1 MKRSTI
7 FLFIC
12 LLASTWRASAETV
25 TVNTSQGSFDIL
37 LLEEDAPLTV
47 ANFLT
52 YVNSG
57 AFDGTFFHRSIPDF
71 ILQGGGFAFDP
82 LTGSAPHIAT
92 NAPVINEFKISNTRG
107 TVAMAKV
114 GDDPNSATSEWFV
127 NLVDNAANLDSQNEG
142 FTVFGTVDDAGMVI
156 VDAIA
161 ALPTSAL
168 NVPGSNG
175 ALTNTPTVDF
185 TGVVDESIFVTLNS
199 VTSSSTVVP
208 VVPIPPVEPP
218 VAPTARLGNIAS
230 RGPVRLDDEV
240 MIGGLVIGGSA
251 TKQVVVRARGPSM
264 TQMGVPNVLADPQ
277 LQLFSGTSL
286 LAENDNWQDYSLAE
300 QIPVN
305 LMPTESR
312 EAAILI
318 TLAPGPYTAIVS
330 GVGRTQGVGIVEVF
344 EVADTGVTR
353 LINIATRGFVGTGD
367 DVLIGGVI
375 IGGTETKTLT
385 FRALGP
391 SMEALGVAGAIAD
404 PVLELLDVNGVL
416 IATNDNWQDDVN
428 VSQLR
433 ADLQPTDTREAV
445 LTRTLTPGNY
455 TAIVRGV
462 NSTVGVGIIEVFD
475 LD

>member
-7 FLFIC
+7 FLLIC
-12 LLASTWRASAETV
+12 LLASTWQASAETV

-57 AFDGTFFHRSIPDF
+57 AFDGTFIHRSVPGF
-71 ILQGGGFAFDP
+71 IVQGGGFAFDP
-82 LTGSAPHIAT
+82 LTGSAPHIPT
-92 NAPVINEFKISNTRG
+92 NAPVVNEFKISNTRG

-127 NLVDNAANLDSQNEG
+127 NLSDNAANLDNQNGG
-142 FTVFGTVDDAGMVI
+142 FTVFGTVDDAGMVV

-161 ALPTSAL
+161 ALPTSSLTIA
-168 NVPGSNG
+168 GSNG
-175 ALTNTPTVDF
+175 ALTDTPTVGF
-185 TGVVDESIFVTLNS
+185 TGTIAESIFVTVTS
-199 VTSSSTVVP
+199 VTSSSAAP
-208 VVPIPPVEPP
+208 VVPGTPVVPVEPP
-218 VAPTARLGNIAS
+218 PARLGNIAS
-230 RGPVRLDDEV
+230 RGPVRLGDEV
-240 MIGGLVIGGSA
+240 LIGGLIIGGST

-264 TQMGVPNVLADPQ
+264 TQMGVSNVLGDPQ

-286 LAENDNWQDYSLAE
+286 LAENDNWQDYSLAD
-300 QIPVN
+300 QIPTN

-318 TLAPGPYTAIVS
+318 RLAPGAYTAIVS
-330 GVGRTQGVGIVEVF
+330 GVGRTQGVGLVEIF

-375 IGGTETKTLT
+375 IGGTDSKTLT

-391 SMEALGVAGAIAD
+391 SMTALGVDGAIAD
-404 PVLELLDVNGVL
+404 PVLQLLDVNGAL
-416 IATNDNWQDDVN
+416 IATNDNWQDDEN

-433 ADLQPTDTREAV
+433 SDLQPTDTREAV
-445 LTRTLTPGNY
+445 LTRTLTPGSY